1 MLLLWPVFDHFI
13 STLQRQTALVMD
25 NASIH
30 KSLEFQENIERWQ
43 QQGLTIVNI
52 APYSPELN
60 IIEIVWRKIKYEWMP
75 SLPMN
80 LFKI

>member
-1 MLLLWPVFDHFI
+1 
-13 STLQRQTALVMD
+13 MD

-30 KSLEFQENIERWQ
+30 SSNEFKENVSRWKAL
-43 QQGLTIVNI
+43 GLSIVHI

-75 SLPMN
+75 FSAYTSFKSLKEN
-80 LFKI
+80 LFEILASIGKSNTIAFS